1 VQDFRAKQGEGL
13 GPVHSGFAGCGT
25 DEFNYGIHAYSLM
38 CGVMGPGIQSVQ
50 YLGMSG
56 QKHLKCVWAGGP
68 VCFLSVG
75 GSGQRLP
82 FHMAAITS
90 RGLEHIRVDNSRIYR
105 ALLEAV
111 LPYLTGNEEKPP
123 CPMNELIE
131 AELAAI
137 AARRSWMEDG
147 TTVFL
152 TDLRHDDEGYDGT
165 EFATEYRRNRLAKK

>member
-1 VQDFRAKQGEGL
+1 
-13 GPVHSGFAGCGT
+13 
-25 DEFNYGIHAYSLM
+25 
-38 CGVMGPGIQSVQ
+38 
-50 YLGMSG
+50 
-56 QKHLKCVWAGGP
+56 
-68 VCFLSVG
+68 
-75 GSGQRLP
+75 
-82 FHMAAITS
+82 MAAITS